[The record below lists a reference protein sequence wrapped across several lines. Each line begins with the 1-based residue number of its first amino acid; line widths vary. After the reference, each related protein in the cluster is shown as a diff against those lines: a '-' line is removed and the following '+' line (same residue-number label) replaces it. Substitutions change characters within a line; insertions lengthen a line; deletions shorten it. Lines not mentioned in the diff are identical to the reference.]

1 MRKAVV
7 AFAGLGL
14 AALGVSIALAQT
26 PAPNGEKLYDT
37 RCKMCH
43 EPAQDRAPGREQL
56 GYKTQAE
63 LVTAMNT
70 TMAPMS
76 AGLSDADKVAI
87 AAYLS
92 PQTSAS
98 LQPPGAQAKTAPP
111 PAGGRGAGRA
121 PVVTTD
127 TMCAVNPPIRESNSD
142 WIGATGA
149 AAGPRYQ
156 PNPGIR
162 AADVSKLKVKWSF
175 TLSQGNSQPTVV
187 GDWLWIAGSGRLYA
201 IDTKTGCVRWRVDG
215 IASRTTPSPVKSSI
229 SPSGWALIVG
239 QRNRVVKA
247 FDAATGKELWASAEL
262 ENHRVSGITG
272 SPIVAGNQVF
282 VPITSVEEAT
292 SGQASYACCSFRG
305 SLVALDLA
313 TGKTQWKTFTIT
325 EPMLP
330 IRKNSAGTQLQ
341 GPAGA
346 AIWSAPTVD
355 LKRGLVYVA
364 TGDSYTE
371 AETVGADAIQAYE
384 MKTGKL
390 RWNNQV
396 TEDDNFIMGCTGPNG
411 AGPNC
416 PTPLGPDFDFGASP
430 ILFKLP
436 SGKEVVLSGQKSGIV
451 YGMDPET
458 GKLIWER
465 QVGTGGALGGI
476 EWGIGADTKYLF
488 APNTDIVALFDA
500 YRRPRGAATTAAPQP
515 PGKPGLTAVDPAT
528 GKVVWHVP
536 TPNNECTYRPQ
547 AFPDACIASNS
558 GAPAAMPGV
567 VFAGSTDGWFHAYDV
582 RDGKIVWRFNTTA
595 QKYDTTNGIKGQPGG
610 GMDGNGPTI
619 AQGMVFATSGFDGA
633 SNYGSTGFGANVL
646 LAFSVDGK

>member
-1 MRKAVV
+1 MLHR
-7 AFAGLGL
+7 AFAGITGL
-14 AALGVSIALAQT
+14 AIVTISATIALAQP
-26 PAPNGEKLYDT
+26 PAAPDGAALYDR

-76 AGLSDADKVAI
+76 GGLSDLDKRAI
-87 AAYLS
+87 AAFLS
-92 PQTSAS
+92 PQTAAS
-98 LQPPGAQAKTAPP
+98 LQQRSQATAP
-111 PAGGRGAGRA
+111 PAGGRGGRG
-121 PVVTTD
+121 PVVTVD
-127 TMCAVNPPIRESNSD
+127 TVCAVNPPIVETKSD
-142 WIGATGA
+142 WIGATGSA
-149 AAGPRYQ
+149 PGPRYQ
-156 PNPGIR
+156 PNPGIK
-162 AADVSKLKVKWSF
+162 AADVGKLKVKWAF
-175 TLSQGNSQPTVV
+175 TISQGNSQPSVV
-187 GDWLWIAGSGRLYA
+187 GDWLWISGSGRLYA
-201 IDTKTGCVRWRVDG
+201 LDTKTGCVRWRVDG

-292 SGQASYACCSFRG
+292 SGQPSYPCCNFRG
-305 SLVALDLA
+305 SLVALDLS
-313 TGKTQWKTFTIT
+313 TGKTQWKSFTIT
-325 EPMLP
+325 EPMRP
-330 IRKNSAGTQLQ
+330 IRKNSAGTQLT

-364 TGDSYTE
+364 TGDSYTD
-371 AETVGADAIQAYE
+371 APTVGADAIQAYE

-390 RWNNQV
+390 RWNHQV
-396 TEDDNFIMGCTGPNG
+396 TENDNFIMGCTGPS
-411 AGPNC
+411 GPGTNC
-416 PTPLGPDFDFGASP
+416 PTPLGPDYDFGASP
-430 ILFKLP
+430 VLFKLP

-451 YGMDPET
+451 YGMEPET
-458 GKLIWER
+458 GKIMWET
-465 QVGTGGALGGI
+465 QVGAGSALGGI
-476 EWGIGADTKYLF
+476 EWGIGADTRYLF
-488 APNTDIVALFDA
+488 APNADIVNLYDA
-500 YRRPRGAATTAAPQP
+500 YRRPRGKATMAEAQP
-515 PGKPGLTAVDPAT
+515 PGRPGMTAVNPAN
-528 GKVVWHVP
+528 GKIVWHVP
-536 TPNNECTYRPQ
+536 TPQNECTYKPP
-547 AFPDACIASNS
+547 AYPDACIGANS

-567 VFAGSTDGWFHAYDV
+567 VFAGSTDGIFRAYDA
-582 RDGKIVWRFNTTA
+582 RNGKVLWKFDTVA
-595 QKYDTTNGIKGQPGG
+595 QTYNTTNGVRGQLGG

-633 SNYGSTGFGANVL
+633 SNYGSTGGGANVL
-646 LAFSVDGK
+646 LAFTVDGK